1 MNTADRHVT
10 IVAAA
15 TPSGRGGI
23 GIVRLSGPRAH
34 AIAAALT
41 GTTPRHGST
50 QRARWNATDGTILD
64 DGLMISFRSPR
75 SFTGEDVVE
84 LHGHGNPL
92 LLGRTIEACV
102 AHGARRAR
110 PGEFSERAF
119 LNGKLDLTRAEAIAD
134 LIAAGS
140 DAQLRAARRSLDG
153 AFAQRVDTLLAA
165 LIALRVQVEAA
176 IDFPDEDIDPA
187 ADPRLA
193 ADLDALLAAHTALLA
208 EARRGRRL
216 RDGLAVAIIGR
227 PNVGKS
233 TLLNALAGT
242 DRAIVTPLPGTTR
255 DTLVETIVL
264 DGSELTLVDTAGLRD
279 TDDPIEAEGMRR
291 ARAELARADLAL
303 IMLAPDDPPDTLEAL
318 RAECPA
324 GCRRV
329 ILHNKVDLLAG
340 RAVAGVAASASV
352 GSVSQPNH
360 AADKARTH
368 APTLETHLVIS
379 ARNGSGLDELRAL
392 LHAES
397 GALEAAA
404 GAFSAR
410 ARHVDALER
419 VHVHLD
425 DARAG
430 LAAAAPTELIA
441 EDLRL
446 AQQALSEITG
456 VYTADDLLGAVFG
469 TFCIGK

>member
-1 MNTADRHVT
+1 
-10 IVAAA
+10 
-15 TPSGRGGI
+15 
-23 GIVRLSGPRAH
+23 
-34 AIAAALT
+34 
-41 GTTPRHGST
+41 
-50 QRARWNATDGTILD
+50 
-64 DGLMISFRSPR
+64 
-75 SFTGEDVVE
+75 
-84 LHGHGNPL
+84 
-92 LLGRTIEACV
+92 
-102 AHGARRAR
+102 
-110 PGEFSERAF
+110 
-119 LNGKLDLTRAEAIAD
+119 
-134 LIAAGS
+134 
-140 DAQLRAARRSLDG
+140 
-153 AFAQRVDTLLAA
+153 
-165 LIALRVQVEAA
+165 VQIEAA

-187 ADPRLA
+187 TDPRLA
-193 ADLDALLAAHTALLA
+193 ADLASLLDAHTRLLS

-227 PNVGKS
+227 PNAGKS

-264 DGSELTLVDTAGLRD
+264 DGSEITLVDTAGLRE

-303 IMLAPDDPPDTLEAL
+303 IVLAPDDPPGTLAAL
-318 RAECPA
+318 RAECPS

-329 ILHNKVDLLAG
+329 VLHNKADLGVDLAVPDTN
-340 RAVAGVAASASV
+340 AVASAAPTSQPDDPTNPPSPGVA
-352 GSVSQPNH
+352 
-360 AADKARTH
+360 
-368 APTLETHLVIS
+368 ETHLVIS
-379 ARNGSGLDELRAL
+379 ARQGSGLDPLRAL

-419 VHVHLD
+419 VRIHLD

-430 LAAAAPTELIA
+430 LAAAAPPELVA

-446 AQQALSEITG
+446 AQQSLSEITG
-456 VYTADDLLGAVFG
+456 AYTADDLLGAVFG

>member
-1 MNTADRHVT
+1 MNAADRHDT

-34 AIAAALT
+34 AIATALT
-41 GTTPRHGST
+41 GTTPRPGST
-50 QRARWNATDGTILD
+50 QRARWNGVDGATLD
-64 DGLMISFRSPR
+64 DGLMISFQGPR

-92 LLGRTIEACV
+92 LLMRTVDACV
-102 AHGARRAR
+102 AQGARRAR

-119 LNGKLDLTRAEAIAD
+119 LNGKIDLTRAEAIAD

-153 AFAQRVDTLLAA
+153 AFAQRVDALLAA
-165 LIALRVQVEAA
+165 LIALRVQIEAA

-193 ADLDALLAAHTALLA
+193 ADLAGLLDAHARLLA

-227 PNVGKS
+227 PNAGKS

-264 DGSELTLVDTAGLRD
+264 DGSEITLVDTAGLRE
-279 TDDPIEAEGMRR
+279 TDDPIEAEGIRR

-303 IMLAPDDPPDTLEAL
+303 IVLAPDDPPGTLATL
-318 RAECPA
+318 RAECPS

-329 ILHNKVDLLAG
+329 ILRNKADLGVDA
-340 RAVAGVAASASV
+340 AVPV
-352 GSVSQPNH
+352 GSETPPASEPNH
-360 AADKARTH
+360 EAD
-368 APTLETHLVIS
+368 PTSSGLAETHLVIS
-379 ARNGSGLDELRAL
+379 ARHGSGLDALRAL

-419 VHVHLD
+419 VRTHLD

-430 LAAAAPTELIA
+430 LSAAAPPELVA

-446 AQQALSEITG
+446 AQQSLSEITG
-456 VYTADDLLGAVFG
+456 AYTADDLLGAVFG

>member
-1 MNTADRHVT
+1 MNAVDRHDT

-23 GIVRLSGPRAH
+23 GVVRLSGPRAH
-34 AIAAALT
+34 AIAAAMT
-41 GTTPRHGST
+41 GATPRPGST
-50 QRARWNATDGTILD
+50 QRARWAGVDGTILD
-64 DGLMISFRSPR
+64 DGLMLSFHGPR
-75 SFTGEDVVE
+75 SFTGEDVIE

-92 LLGRTIEACV
+92 LLARTVEACV
-102 AHGARRAR
+102 AQGARRAR

-119 LNGKLDLTRAEAIAD
+119 LNGKIDLTRAEAIAD

-193 ADLDALLAAHTALLA
+193 ADLDALLDAHAKLLA

-227 PNVGKS
+227 PNAGKS

-264 DGSELTLVDTAGLRD
+264 DGSEITLVDTAGLRD

-303 IMLAPDDPPDTLEAL
+303 IVLAPDDPPGTLVGL
-318 RAECPA
+318 RAECPPD
-324 GCRRV
+324 CRRV
-329 ILHNKVDLLAG
+329 VLHNKVDLATDAG
-340 RAVAGVAASASV
+340 RPGAAAAAAVPAAVPDHAANPAPAAAS
-352 GSVSQPNH
+352 
-360 AADKARTH
+360 
-368 APTLETHLVIS
+368 ETHLAIS
-379 ARNGSGLDELRAL
+379 ARHGSGLDGLRAL

-419 VHVHLD
+419 VRVHLD

-430 LAAAAPTELIA
+430 LVAAAPPELVA

-446 AQQALSEITG
+446 AQLALSEITG
-456 VYTADDLLGAVFG
+456 AYTADDLLGAVFG